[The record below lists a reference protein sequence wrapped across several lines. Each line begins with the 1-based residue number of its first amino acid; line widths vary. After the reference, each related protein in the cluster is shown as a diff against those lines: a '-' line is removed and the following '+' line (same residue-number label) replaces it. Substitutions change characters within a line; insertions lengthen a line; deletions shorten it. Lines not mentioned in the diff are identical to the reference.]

1 MVCHGL
7 THEISERRRRCLP
20 MCPRSKSGTGRPCLQ
35 QQLTEHK
42 RNSFASPSKNAV
54 EKKTKKNK
62 KRKAIAKA
70 IATRYKQAQKKLQ
83 ERIKLFP
90 LHANAKTC

>member
-20 MCPRSKSGTGRPCLQ
+20 MCPRSKSGTGRPYLQ
-35 QQLTEHK
+35 QQLTKHK
-42 RNSFASPSKNAV
+42 RNSFPSPSKNAV
-54 EKKTKKNK
+54 EKERKKNK

-70 IATRYKQAQKKLQ
+70 IATRHTQAQKNYK
-83 ERIKLFP
+83 KG
-90 LHANAKTC
+90 